1 VIIWGFSS
9 CAIVCFSI
17 RNLQCL
23 LNWQLISTRFSNILL
38 FYLKTPGRGKLFGQ
52 FKEQAQEDAAS
63 FQTEAETERQAKK
76 SFAEDGD
83 PAGGYAGLT
92 GLSAPFGQQ
101 LMACFLD
108 RRVEVLKPDDVPK
121 VAD

>member
-1 VIIWGFSS
+1 MLLSP
-9 CAIVCFSI
+9 SI
-17 RNLQCL
+17 
-23 LNWQLISTRFSNILL
+23 SNILL
-38 FYLKTPGRGKLFGQ
+38 FYLRTPGRGKLFGQ

-63 FQTEAETERQAKK
+63 FQTETETERQAEK

-83 PAGGYAGLT
+83 PAGRSAGLT

-101 LMACFLD
+101 LIACFLD
-108 RRVEVLKPDDVPK
+108 RRVEVLKPDDVPQ